1 MKKLFYIFT
10 AVVALSVVSCAVKEE
25 SSYVPA
31 EPESGAQYYFD
42 KATPSKYIITP
53 DTESFEIKVLRGN
66 KEQASTAIIEVTD
79 TSKTVF
85 AEGVKEISVAFA
97 AGESESAL
105 VLPIVYENYSF
116 GDLYG
121 LTLNI
126 KEETTQYAPSCFN
139 IEISLPE
146 PWKSLGNATLYDEWF
161 LNWFDVEDIYPKGIT
176 VEVPLEQ
183 NELTPNVFRLLDP
196 YGLLMSA
203 LDYSDANAE
212 ETQEYVQFEILK
224 PGTNLGD
231 DEDPLIITQEGL
243 VYYKP
248 ICTGFYDS
256 GNGGTHYYL
265 HPSNFS
271 STFSEEGISHN
282 YVQQWQEGED
292 ALPAIVVLSP
302 FPYMYGVGGWNRSTK
317 EEITIVFP
325 GVVVKDYSVDV
336 EYGGL
341 LSAADGDYAYVNVT
355 LGEDL
360 AEAVIAIAPGE
371 DPYDALA
378 LILDEDESV
387 ITVTKSGEVKIP
399 LPEEVAEA
407 YSIVIAPVVDGEVL
421 ADEAAYDTFAY
432 KDFSISVAASEPVI
446 NDDEVSGTTTVSFVF
461 GADVEYAKLALFEG
475 KSSDLTEEDLAIFDD
490 EDSEEVIIVK
500 HADDTFDVVLPEE
513 GDYTLVAVSY
523 AFEQAW
529 NISVRDIEFVLVNP
543 WETVGTA
550 TWTDAFFG
558 PWFSADALSYDIELQ
573 ANNEVPGF
581 YRLVN
586 VYGEAFLY
594 NEEGDWDDS
603 KDYYLKLHA
612 EDPDAVW
619 FETFDTGCDWGYGD
633 FLLASDMGLYIE
645 EYGLEAVLEAVDAGD
660 IDNTFGNLSNNVIT
674 FPVDG
679 VLKAMAGYNGGAWYY
694 GNHAAVFTIT
704 LNFDASASGIQKKH
718 ASRSLGMAQKASRNL
733 SAVSIARGRLSSKN
747 ISKEAPV
754 ISTL

>member
-1 MKKLFYIFT
+1 MKNINKSLLI
-10 AVVALSVVSCAVKEE
+10 LSVAAVSFASCAKQEQDQYTPAAKET
-25 SSYVPA
+25 
-31 EPESGAQYYFD
+31 GTTYYFSVE
-42 KATPSKYIITP
+42 TPGSYPVTSDEVTKVSVP
-53 DTESFEIKVLRGN
+53 VLRTLDT
-66 KEQASTAIIEVTD
+66 EQASVKIAVTD
-79 TSKTVF
+79 TSKIFFSEGT
-85 AEGVKEISVAFA
+85 AEITVAFA
-97 AGESESAL
+97 SGEKLA
-105 VLPIVYENYSF
+105 
-116 GDLYG
+116 
-121 LTLNI
+121 
-126 KEETTQYAPSCFN
+126 N
-139 IEISLPE
+139 IEIPVDFSVLSQDFGHEYGVELSISENISQYALSNYTIKIFAPE
-146 PWKSLGNATLYDEWF
+146 PWTSLGYGVWEDAWLFEDTFEKVEFFQNDLNPNIFKIGWSAAICENYDDE
-161 LNWFDVEDIYPKGIT
+161 NPEDWPEFFT
-176 VEVPLEQ
+176 
-183 NELTPNVFRLLDP
+183 
-196 YGLLMSA
+196 
-203 LDYSDANAE
+203 
-212 ETQEYVQFEILK
+212 FEIIPVGEK
-224 PGTNLGD
+224 IGD
-231 DEDPLIITQEGL
+231 ITITQEGL
-243 VYYKP
+243 VYYD
-248 ICTGFYDS
+248 IFNS
-256 GNGGTHYYL
+256 GLYVSNYSDYISLVHCSAFSSSSFNTEAMYAKNKVVAYQDPDENGKVLPAVIELAPAYYL
-265 HPSNFS
+265 LDYGAGWASQAN
-271 STFSEEGISHN
+271 N
-282 YVQQWQEGED
+282 VNM
-292 ALPAIVVLSP
+292 VL
-302 FPYMYGVGGWNRSTK
+302 T
-317 EEITIVFP
+317 FP
-325 GVVVKDYSVDV
+325 GVEIKDYSTDV
-336 EYGGL
+336 SFEGI
-341 LSAADGDYAYVNVT
+341 LSSADGDYALVDVT
-355 LGEDL
+355 LGEDVT
-360 AEAVIAIAPGE
+360 EAAIAIAPGE

-490 EDSEEVIIVK
+490 EESEDVIIVK